1 MGEETPN
8 KINLESF
15 FGGGGQESF
24 TDPLSQ
30 EALGLANQGVSVT
43 NENRLNLNILIST
56 L

>member
-30 EALGLANQGVSVT
+30 EALGLAKMNMY
-43 NENRLNLNILIST
+43 RILFSS
-56 L
+56 